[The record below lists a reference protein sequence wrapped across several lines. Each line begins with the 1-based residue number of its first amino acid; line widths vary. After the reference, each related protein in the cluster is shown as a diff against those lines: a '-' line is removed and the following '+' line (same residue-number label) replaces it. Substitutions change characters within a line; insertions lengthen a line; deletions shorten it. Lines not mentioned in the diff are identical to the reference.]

1 MPWNRFA
8 NNLRTTWELGD
19 LKKAGYLWTPVDFM
33 KFVEFHKRRNKQGIL
48 YLLLN
53 LFQICISENVER
65 KGQNINWQGNY
76 KDNNGKR
83 KYGNSKSKQ
92 DTKDGDDGREDE
104 NKKGK
109 GNNQQSSP
117 VNKTPGCMKKNAS
130 RTKKK

>member
-1 MPWNRFA
+1 MNSSYC
-8 NNLRTTWELGD
+8 LC
-19 LKKAGYLWTPVDFM
+19 TP
-33 KFVEFHKRRNKQGIL
+33 L
-48 YLLLN
+48 S
-53 LFQICISENVER
+53 FQICISENVER